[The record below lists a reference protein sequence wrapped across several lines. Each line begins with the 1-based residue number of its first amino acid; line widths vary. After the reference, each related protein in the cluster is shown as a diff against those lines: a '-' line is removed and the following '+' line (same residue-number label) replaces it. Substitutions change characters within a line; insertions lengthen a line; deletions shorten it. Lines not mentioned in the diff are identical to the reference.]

1 MTTVGILGTI
11 HNNDLRDKYRCT
23 LDLYREIIMEFNPD
37 IICGEVHP
45 QSWRRYLEN
54 KNERGYWGEP
64 ASEYWEL
71 IFPLCDEYS
80 IEFVPIDWFEL
91 DVWNNFAPFDG
102 FTNEEKIELEK
113 MDDKWFSKQMN
124 THSCG
129 QIPFNSKE
137 FDDLTKLKYE
147 WLFQINPVSQNFRW
161 IVRNQ
166 IMIQRAIN
174 SIKANPDKRILCI
187 IGADHNYFFFEELI
201 KEAITLKY
209 PLR

>member
-11 HNNDLRDKYRCT
+11 HNNELRDKYKCT
-23 LDLYREIIMEFNPD
+23 LDLYKEIILEFNPD

-45 QSWRRYLEN
+45 QSWQRYLEN
-54 KNERGYWGEP
+54 KNDKGYWGEP

-71 IFPLCDEYS
+71 IFPLCEEYR

-91 DVWNNFAPFDG
+91 DVWNNFDPFNG
-102 FTNEEKIELEK
+102 YSNEEKSKLVKIDEE
-113 MDDKWFSKQMN
+113 WFLKQMN
-124 THSCG
+124 THSYG

-161 IVRNQ
+161 IIRNQ

-174 SIKANPDKRILCI
+174 AIKANPEKRLLCI
-187 IGADHNYFFFEELI
+187 IGADHNYLFYEALV
-201 KEAITLKY
+201 KEAITIKY